1 MCCVPVLLAGE
12 VFVIR
17 YGVRAPV
24 ASLGEKPRLQLRQAL
39 IRTESPPPG
48 ERKRSETMYARRAHL
63 RSVKEAL

>member
-24 ASLGEKPRLQLRQAL
+24 ASLDEKPRLQLRQAL
-39 IRTESPPPG
+39 MRTESPPLG
-48 ERKRSETMYARRAHL
+48 ERKRSEAM
-63 RSVKEAL
+63 